1 MTGAVLEQRLRDLR
15 PGAVPGAEEQD
26 ERRSAVARR
35 DGGGRGGGEPDARV
49 KGGSGGA
56 EQVAAAEQIDPVVD
70 VAAIRRAASGA
81 DETRIAELGQVI
93 RDQVLRLAQPFGELT
108 NPAIAVGQLTEQ
120 LPALWVGD
128 QLQELMR
135 RAIDRGDAH
144 AGDITSIWIDVISTA
159 QFRASVDMNAAR
171 DR

>member
-1 MTGAVLEQRLRDLR
+1 MAPRAPGRDRMTGAVLEQRLRDLR

-35 DGGGRGGGEPDARV
+35 DGGGRGGGEPHARV

-70 VAAIRRAASGA
+70 VAAVRRAAPGA
-81 DETRIAELGQVI
+81 HEARIAQLGQVI
-93 RDQVLRLAQPFGELT
+93 RDQVLRLAQQFGELA
-108 NPAIAVGQLTEQ
+108 NPAIAAGQLTEQ

-128 QLQELMR
+128 QLQELVR
-135 RAIDRGDAH
+135 RAIDRVRCSREH
-144 AGDITSIWIDVISTA
+144 ITS
-159 QFRASVDMNAAR
+159 N
-171 DR
+171 